1 MVALKTSEIES
12 FLARPDSARAVV
24 LVFGP
29 DAGLVAERAQ
39 GLIQASVDDTRDPFA
54 LVRLEADDLAGDPT
68 RLLDEAQTVPLFGGR
83 RAIALRVSG
92 RTNVVPAVET
102 LLTLTLRDCRV
113 VIEAGDLKRTAP
125 LRTVIER
132 ARNAVAIPCYV
143 DDERSLAR
151 LVDAEVRDA
160 GLSITADARATL
172 VPLLGGDRRAS
183 LSEIRKLALF
193 AQGRDRIDVEDVLAV
208 VADASALALDGIVD
222 AAFAGRMPDVETEFA
237 KIRVAGTAPGSILSA
252 ALRQVAHLHKA
263 RVAIEAGASMDE
275 TLNRARPPVH
285 FTRRPLVEAALKSW
299 TAARLERAMA
309 QLAEAAFEARRQ
321 PTPVQ
326 SVLAET
332 IAHRAL
338 ISIAGAARRK

>member
-1 MVALKTSEIES
+1 
-12 FLARPDSARAVV
+12 
-24 LVFGP
+24 
-29 DAGLVAERAQ
+29 
-39 GLIQASVDDTRDPFA
+39 
-54 LVRLEADDLAGDPT
+54 VR
-68 RLLDEAQTVPLFGGR
+68 
-83 RAIALRVSG
+83 
-92 RTNVVPAVET
+92 N
-102 LLTLTLRDCRV
+102 
-113 VIEAGDLKRTAP
+113 
-125 LRTVIER
+125 
-132 ARNAVAIPCYV
+132 
-143 DDERSLAR
+143 
-151 LVDAEVRDA
+151 A